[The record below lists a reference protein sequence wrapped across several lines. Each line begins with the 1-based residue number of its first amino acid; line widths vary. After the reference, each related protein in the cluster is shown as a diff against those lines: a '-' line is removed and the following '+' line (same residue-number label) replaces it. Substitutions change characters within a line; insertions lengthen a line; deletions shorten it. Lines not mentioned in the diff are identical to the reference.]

1 MSAHSTNVHH
11 SAPSSFR
18 VFCSR
23 LGSCQQNCN
32 FCCQMLKPCWLL
44 PHVLNTLSSQL
55 VLAMMLFPPL
65 DTKPFS
71 SFAHQEFCPQFLS
84 NHYHSIPEDVLAV
97 GCSEMQKSARNFQPY
112 KRCIFYNL
120 LSKLKI
126 FPSATSNDQVNLNE
140 ILGKTPSVLCFCA
153 LLCATYMK

>member
-1 MSAHSTNVHH
+1 MSANSTNVHH

-32 FCCQMLKPCWLL
+32 FCCQMLKLCWLL

-71 SFAHQEFCPQFLS
+71 SFAHQEFCPPFFS
-84 NHYHSIPEDVLAV
+84 MHYYSIPEDVV
-97 GCSEMQKSARNFQPY
+97 GVQRCKKVLRILSLTKDVFFTICCQNCKYFQ
-112 KRCIFYNL
+112 
-120 LSKLKI
+120 
-126 FPSATSNDQVNLNE
+126 
-140 ILGKTPSVLCFCA
+140 VLHP
-153 LLCATYMK
+153 MIRSI

>member
-1 MSAHSTNVHH
+1 MSANSTNVHH

-71 SFAHQEFCPQFLS
+71 SFAHQEFCSQFLS
-84 NHYHSIPEDVLAV
+84 THWWGFICTFSLLISLSITL
-97 GCSEMQKSARNFQPY
+97 QTRKFRNQFKISSKY
-112 KRCIFYNL
+112 FDMACYLKRETFSDPISFEVQWNV
-120 LSKLKI
+120 I
-126 FPSATSNDQVNLNE
+126 
-140 ILGKTPSVLCFCA
+140 
-153 LLCATYMK
+153 